1 MLDQLHRPRN
11 RLFHA
16 LPPGNLAKLRP
27 ALEYVACTR
36 DQVLIEADGALD
48 QVYFP
53 ESSVVSLGTIFGD
66 GTAVDMASIG
76 REGCTGV
83 PAVLGAKV
91 SSVRLLTQIP
101 GTAMKMSRRAFGWAL
116 DTMPAFK
123 ALMHDYGQAFLHQAM
138 VSGACN
144 GAHKLS
150 QRLARWLLTTH
161 DRSDNDSLPI
171 AQHLLADLLGVQRQS
186 VSNALSEMERAR
198 LIQNARRQITILDR
212 RGLAEESCECYQ
224 RLRDRLSFHLPMTYA
239 AT

>member
-16 LPPGNLAKLRP
+16 LPSGQLERLRP

-36 DQVLIEADGALD
+36 DQVLIEADSALD

-53 ESSVVSLGTIFGD
+53 ESSVLSLSTIFAD
-66 GTAVDMASIG
+66 GTSVDMASIG
-76 REGCTGV
+76 REGFTGV

-101 GTAMKMSRRAFGWAL
+101 GTAMRMSRRTFAWAL
-116 DTMPAFK
+116 DSMPDFK
-123 ALMHDYGQAFLHQAM
+123 CVMYDYAQAFLHQAM

-150 QRLARWLLTTH
+150 QRLARWLLTTQ
-161 DRSDNDSLPI
+161 DRSDSNSFLVT
-171 AQHLLADLLGVQRQS
+171 QHVLAELLGVHRQS
-186 VSNALSEMERAR
+186 ISAALGQMERAR
-198 LIQNARRQITILDR
+198 LIEGTRRQITILDR
-212 RGLAEESCECYQ
+212 SGLTEESCECYQ
-224 RLRDRLSFHLPMTYA
+224 RLRDRIAFHLPMTYA
-239 AT
+239 RA